1 MSGKDSKSKIGGLSA
16 AGLMR
21 GLSGMSEFRQTGYR
35 MDDDDELDYEP
46 GFRQKIGGGLNEDFE
61 LPK

>member
-1 MSGKDSKSKIGGLSA
+1 
-16 AGLMR
+16 
-21 GLSGMSEFRQTGYR
+21 